1 MNDKKKNFLT
11 FVIVVST
18 CFLVILPKT
27 GKSNPSASDD
37 IRIKNRPGPINITNP
52 NGGYII
58 DTVSGDA
65 ELKAN
70 GSIRIGRI
78 EGNLRAITPIGDINI
93 GEVKGNLTAI
103 TKAGN
108 VNINK
113 AHKHVFVESGLGEVV
128 INSAKS
134 VHVNNLFG
142 GDVKVLD
149 VSGYSKVMT
158 RGNIFLVLNKG
169 NSQAELCDLASTA
182 GDITLHI
189 AKNLGADIEIRIP
202 LSEDPNRETRI
213 ESDFAFLKFK
223 QRCQEKRI
231 LILTTSINNGGGKI
245 KLFIERG
252 NIYIRSLRTK
262 SRH

>member
-1 MNDKKKNFLT
+1 MNDKRKNFLT
-11 FVIVVST
+11 FVIVVGT
-18 CFLVILPKT
+18 CFLAILPKT
-27 GKSNPSASDD
+27 GKSNPSAGDD
-37 IRIKNRPGPINITNP
+37 IRIKNCTGPINKTNP
-52 NGGYII
+52 DGGYII
-58 DTVSGDA
+58 DSISGNA
-65 ELKAN
+65 ELKAS
-70 GSIRIGRI
+70 GSIRIGRV
-78 EGNLRAITPIGDINI
+78 EGSLAAITPIGDIDI
-93 GEVKGNLTAI
+93 GEVKGNLKAI

-113 AHKHVFVESGLGEVV
+113 AYKHVFVESALGEVV

-158 RGNIFLVLNKG
+158 RGNILIVLNKG

-182 GDITLHI
+182 GDITLYI
-189 AKNLGADIEIRIP
+189 PENLGADIEIKIP
-202 LSEDPNRETRI
+202 LSEDPNREARI

-245 KLFIERG
+245 KFFIERG
-252 NIYIRSLRTK
+252 NIYIRSSRTE
-262 SRH
+262 SSH